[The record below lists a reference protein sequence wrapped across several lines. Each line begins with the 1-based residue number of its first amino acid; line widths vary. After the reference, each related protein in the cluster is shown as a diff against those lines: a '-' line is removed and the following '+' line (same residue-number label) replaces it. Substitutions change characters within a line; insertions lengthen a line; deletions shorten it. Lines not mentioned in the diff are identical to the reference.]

1 MSSPL
6 LLAQAYEAD
15 CAERFVE
22 AGNLYWRAF
31 EAGEPFDLPTTLR
44 ALFIFFDST
53 DPGVGPGNGLSN
65 DEMDAARQRFHVM
78 LDRLRAL
85 GHEDDAEVWRN
96 WIGQLGMDWEYELP
110 SDAMEQFVLR
120 GSREAAWRLAA
131 NGDRSWA
138 VVNLAS
144 SLRAELA
151 GETTFRAD
159 YILHML
165 RELPVN

>member
-1 MSSPL
+1 MTRSTL
-6 LLAQAYEAD
+6 QKQAYDAD
-15 CAERFVE
+15 CGGRFVE
-22 AGNLYWRAF
+22 AGSLYWQSF
-31 EAGEPFDLPTTLR
+31 DAGEPFDLPTTLR

-65 DEMDAARQRFHVM
+65 EEMDTARQRFHVM
-78 LDRLRAL
+78 LDHLRAL

-110 SDAMEQFVLR
+110 PGAMKQFAR
-120 GSREAAWRLAA
+120 NGSREAAWRLAA
-131 NGDRSWA
+131 NGDRSGA
-138 VVNLAS
+138 VVDLAS

-151 GETTFRAD
+151 GETTFRAA